1 MIKTNNISKVYNCNN
16 HEVTALKKININ
28 FQPGKMYAIVGH
40 SGSGKSTL
48 LHILGL
54 LDNQTTGTLKI
65 NGYIISKNTK
75 EKEKEIIRSKNI
87 GFVFQQFFLNNEL
100 RAFENVMM
108 PMYINKNIKAKDR
121 KKLAIKL
128 LEELGLKN
136 RINHFPKQLS
146 SGEQQRVA
154 IARALANSP
163 KIILADEPT
172 GNLDKDTEKKIFL
185 YLKQL
190 VQKGCCVIVATHSA
204 FINNYAD
211 EIINI
216 DEGMVI

>member
-1 MIKTNNISKVYNCNN
+1 MIKTNNISKVYKCNSQ
-16 HEVTALKKININ
+16 EVTALRKVNIN
-28 FQPGKMYAIVGH
+28 FQSGKMYAIVGH

-54 LDNQTTGTLKI
+54 LDTQTTGTLKI
-65 NGYIISKNTK
+65 DGNIISKNTK

-87 GFVFQQFFLNNEL
+87 GFVFQQFYLNNEL

-121 KKLAIKL
+121 KKLAIEL
-128 LEELGLKN
+128 LEELGLEN

-154 IARALANSP
+154 IARALANNP

-172 GNLDKDTEKKIFL
+172 GNLDKDTEKKIFT
-185 YLKQL
+185 YLKKL
-190 VQKGCCVIVATHSA
+190 VHKGCCIIVATHSE

-211 EIINI
+211 EIISI
-216 DEGMVI
+216 DEGVVT

>member
-1 MIKTNNISKVYNCNN
+1 MIKINNISKVYKCNDQ
-16 HEVTALKKININ
+16 EVIALRKVNIN

-54 LDNQTTGTLKI
+54 LDTQTTGTIKI
-65 NGYIISKNTK
+65 DGHVISKNTK

-87 GFVFQQFFLNNEL
+87 GFVFQQFYLNNEL
-100 RAFENVMM
+100 RAFENIMM

-121 KKLAIKL
+121 KKIAIDL

-136 RINHFPKQLS
+136 RINHFPRQLS

-172 GNLDKDTEKKIFL
+172 GNLDKDTEKKLFSYFKKISS
-185 YLKQL
+185 
-190 VQKGCCVIVATHSA
+190 KGCCVIIATHSE
-204 FINNYAD
+204 FISNYAD

-216 DEGMVI
+216 DEGMVV

>member
-1 MIKTNNISKVYNCNN
+1 MIKTNNISKVYNYNN
-16 HEVTALKKININ
+16 HEVTELKKININ

>member
-1 MIKTNNISKVYNCNN
+1 MIKTNNISKVYNYNN